1 MRCDHCYIAPHLF
14 DDKSQM
20 TTATFRKI
28 FDQVEQLVIKD
39 RRLTE
44 VEWEAIGGETTMMPF
59 EWWEENLPWAL
70 DRIDQINKMIN
81 SPMRNPGSL
90 NFLTNLVYADKR
102 YTDLINKHG
111 HHPCFSLYTS
121 WEPDTQRFG
130 KNNKLFPKF
139 LKTLE
144 EINTEEKILDVILTR
159 TVVEMGPQYLIDTFV
174 SRGVTDFSIKML
186 SPYGSGKEFFKHNMI
201 DFKAMSDYLR
211 ELGRIKPDHVT
222 YTPEEEMLSSLYRG
236 TSFQCNGNFKY
247 DLAIEPEGTCTFN
260 ANQTA
265 DEASLG
271 SKTIHI
277 DDPLWAEKVM
287 YENTREE
294 NNKLSLEHPACNQC
308 EYMRYCNGGWYHYKV
323 HDQAVIRQ
331 FDKEDCAGYRL
342 MWDERKAQLKDCLF
356 DLPKAQHQAARER
369 GRLESQLFYTP
380 RRHHA
385 DLLGDGKKDRMLPQE
400 GQGFDGWS
408 VNESDLPVKYQDYF
422 EAIAGHE
429 PSEGIVLDV
438 KRKYHKT
445 VMERIWFYE
454 SFGVPTLIYEIGIL
468 NETLLRH
475 WLYRN
480 VRLLTIEPK
489 LVGQWLEE
497 NRDSRISQHVLW
509 AQKALE
515 GFDVTGLSDFV
526 PDERN
531 EELFRTLLQ
540 SGVRMEPGDLDR
552 RILNRLP
559 KGHYLERLKNY
570 IRLEKRLSEREV
582 ANIEAEGMRLA
593 TTL

>member
-1 MRCDHCYIAPHLF
+1 MHRFINQINVSITTNRTCTLRCDHCYIAPHLF

-20 TTATFRKI
+20 TTETFRKI

-39 RRLTE
+39 KRLHE

-90 NFLTNLVYADKR
+90 NFLTNLVYSDKR
-102 YTDLINKHG
+102 YTDLINEYG

-121 WEPDTQRFG
+121 WEPDTRRFG

-139 LKTLE
+139 LETLE
-144 EINTEEKILDVILTR
+144 QINTEEKILDIILTKQ
-159 TVVEMGPQYLIDTFV
+159 VIEMGPEYLIDTFV

-201 DFKAMSDYLR
+201 DFKSMSDYLR
-211 ELGRIKPDHVT
+211 KLGRIKPDHVT

-277 DDPLWAEKVM
+277 NDPLWSEKVM
-287 YENTREE
+287 YENTKEE

-323 HDQAVIRQ
+323 HDQNVIRQ
-331 FDKEDCAGYRL
+331 FDKEDCAGYKL
-342 MWDERKAQLKDCLF
+342 LWDERRDQLNDCLH
-356 DLPKAQHQAARER
+356 DLSGAEHEKA
-369 GRLESQLFYTP
+369 RLRLRSGVQW
-380 RRHHA
+380 
-385 DLLGDGKKDRMLPQE
+385 PQE
-400 GQGFDGWS
+400 GS
-408 VNESDLPVKYQDYF
+408 VFNGPLMRESDFPKKYQDF
-422 EAIAGHE
+422 FDQI
-429 PSEGIVLDV
+429 SEHDGSKAIVLDV
-438 KRKYHKT
+438 KRKYFKT
-445 VMERIWFYE
+445 LMERLWFYE
-454 SFGVPTLIYEIGIL
+454 GLGVPTVIEDIEQMD
-468 NETLLRH
+468 ETVVTH

-480 VRLLTIEPK
+480 INHVYIKPDLLSE
-489 LVGQWLEE
+489 WLMK
-497 NRDSRISQHVLW
+497 NQQSRIAQHVMFATL
-509 AQKALE
+509 ALE
-515 GFDVTGLSDFV
+515 GRDVEGVSDFV
-526 PDERN
+526 PDHRN

-540 SGVRMEPGDLDR
+540 VPIEVRY
-552 RILNRLP
+552 P
-559 KGHYLERLKNY
+559 KYDWQQ
-570 IRLEKRLSEREV
+570 LSEITEDSYISTLLTRVELEDKMKQRIP
-582 ANIEAEGMRLA
+582 AILKEAG
-593 TTL
+593 

>member
-1 MRCDHCYIAPHLF
+1 MHRFINQINVSITTNRTCTLRCDHCYIAPHLF

-20 TTATFRKI
+20 TTETFRKI
-28 FDQVEQLVIKD
+28 FDQVEQLVIRDK
-39 RRLTE
+39 RLNE

-70 DRIDQINKMIN
+70 ERIDQINKMIN

-102 YTDLINKHG
+102 YTDLINEYG

-121 WEPDTQRFG
+121 WEPDTRRFG

-139 LKTLE
+139 LETLE
-144 EINTEEKILDVILTR
+144 QINTEEKILDIILTK

-277 DDPLWAEKVM
+277 DDPLWSEKVM
-287 YENTREE
+287 YENTKEE

-323 HDQAVIRQ
+323 HDQNVIRQ
-331 FDKEDCAGYRL
+331 FDKEDCAGYRFL
-342 MWDERKAQLKDCLF
+342 WDERKSQLAGGLF
-356 DLPKAQHQAARER
+356 DLTGSEHKKARARVR
-369 GRLESQLFYTP
+369 SGAQW
-380 RRHHA
+380 
-385 DLLGDGKKDRMLPQE
+385 PQE
-400 GQGFDGWS
+400 GVRFEGATIK
-408 VNESDLPVKYQDYF
+408 ESELPKSYQDYF
-422 EAIAGHE
+422 EAM
-429 PSEGIVLDV
+429 SEHPKDVAVVLDV

-445 VMERIWFYE
+445 LMERIWFYE
-454 SFGVPTLIYEIGIL
+454 SLGVPIIIKDPELLT
-468 NETLLRH
+468 ETIVDH

-480 VRLLTIEPK
+480 ITSTFIDVELIS
-489 LVGQWLEE
+489 QWLAD
-497 NRDSRISQHVLW
+497 NTRARISDHVMW
-509 AQKALE
+509 ATVALR
-515 GFDVTGLSDFV
+515 DVHLPSSVDFV
-526 PDERN
+526 ADERN
-531 EELFRTLLQ
+531 EELFRTLIQCGIQVPGRALTID
-540 SGVRMEPGDLDR
+540 GMEPTGPDHYVQKLKTRVDLEEKMR
-552 RILNRLP
+552 KTNP
-559 KGHYLERLKNY
+559 KM
-570 IRLEKRLSEREV
+570 IAV
-582 ANIEAEGMRLA
+582 A
-593 TTL
+593 